1 MGSWICRSTVL
12 LALLGGVSLAALD
25 QRGTD
30 ANTASR
36 SIRPA
41 FADDE
46 ATGSIGRLANASALP
61 LTDEQRGLVFLG
73 VMNLPDVPEADVD
86 APDPTVPLSESVE
99 LRDLPAMVTEKIPL
113 LEDYKFVKLDDRIL
127 VVNPQSRAIVT
138 QISRYRLVLQ

>member
-73 VMNLPDVPEADVD
+73 VMNLPDVPEADVE
-86 APDPTVPLSESVE
+86 ADPAVPLSESVE
-99 LRDLPAMVTEKIPL
+99 LQNLPAMVTEKIPL

-127 VVNPQSRAIVT
+127 VVDPQNRAVVT
-138 QISRYRLVLQ
+138 QIPRYRLVLQ